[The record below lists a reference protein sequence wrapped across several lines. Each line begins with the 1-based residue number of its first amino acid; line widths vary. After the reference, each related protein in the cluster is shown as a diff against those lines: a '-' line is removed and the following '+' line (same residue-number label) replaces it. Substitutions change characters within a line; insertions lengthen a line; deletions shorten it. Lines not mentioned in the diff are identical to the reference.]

1 VVDTRESAPSATGGL
16 PATKFALPPEPA
28 AIVSRPRLIDAL
40 DSGTSRPLTLL
51 AAPPGAGKTALLAGW
66 IAAGHAPGPVAWV
79 SLDPAD
85 ADRRRFWRAVL
96 DAMSR
101 AGVEGSVAALA
112 AGADRPMHGMV
123 DALAGALAD
132 REAPIVLVLDDLHEV
147 GERVL
152 ADLDRLLR
160 RPPPALRLVI
170 ATRADP
176 PLHLGRLRLQDQM
189 TELRAPDLAFTL
201 DETAE
206 LLERSGVEMG
216 DAHVRR
222 LWEHTEGWVG
232 ALRLTVV
239 SLRDHPAP
247 ERFVDDFAGDDRAI
261 SDYLLSEVLG
271 NVSAGDRR
279 LLLRTSIVDVLNGE
293 LADALTDGTDGHRR
307 LTDLSR
313 SGALVAPL
321 DRRGEWYRLHG
332 LFGELLRAEM
342 RSEHADELPGLHR
355 RAAWWLAEHGDD
367 ALALRH
373 AVDGEAWDLASRLAG
388 ERWADLTIRGEI
400 GVLRAL
406 VDRLPEE
413 RTVADPELALAAASA
428 QLDRGDERG
437 AARLLELAAAGAD
450 CVPAER
456 RAQLDV
462 SLSALELYMARLH
475 GDLDPALASGRELA
489 ARGALD
495 AGSVEPSLRALAL
508 SNLGIA
514 ELWAGEYDAAQGRLE
529 TAYGAATDAGYDW
542 LALIAVAHLALLA
555 GLRDDYP
562 RSARLAH
569 DAIALAEAR
578 GWEGTWPAGAA
589 YLALAGAE
597 LLADRVE
604 TAARALESAHEALA
618 TTRERALRAELAL
631 WRAGLLRVNGDREA
645 ALAVLT
651 SGLEALSDRPIMPA
665 LRDALAVCEAGLR
678 AELGEH
684 DRAVRLLR
692 GEDGSGPSSL
702 YAATVLSQLQLGQGD
717 AAVARATITQ
727 WKPQLESER
736 SPASI
741 LGWLTDSLALD
752 ALSDPDGAATSLE
765 HALERAEPAGLRW
778 AFLSFGR
785 SLQPLLQQQ
794 LRRGTAHRALVG
806 ELLQALDH
814 GNGHSA
820 PRGRLMVEPLSPR
833 EQAVLRFLPTMMSN
847 QEIAAELFV
856 SVNTVKTHLK
866 AIYRKLDVADRREA
880 VRRARMLELLAP

>member
-1 VVDTRESAPSATGGL
+1 VTDGL
-16 PATKFALPPEPA
+16 PATKFALPPEQA

-40 DSGTSRPLTLL
+40 DSGASRPLTLL
-51 AAPPGAGKTALLAGW
+51 AAPPGAGKTVLLAGW
-66 IAAGHAPGPVAWV
+66 IAAGGAPGPVAWL
-79 SLDPAD
+79 SLDSAD
-85 ADRRRFWRAVL
+85 SDRRRFWRAVL

-101 AGVEGSVAALA
+101 AGVDGAVAALA
-112 AGADRPMHGMV
+112 AGPDQPTHGMV

-132 REAPIVLVLDDLHEV
+132 RATPVVLVLDDAQEV

-160 RPPPALRLVI
+160 HPPPALRLVV

-201 DETAE
+201 EETAD
-206 LLERSGVEMG
+206 LLARFGVEL
-216 DAHVRR
+216 DAAHVRR
-222 LWEHTEGWVG
+222 LWEHAEGWVG
-232 ALRLTVV
+232 ALRLMAV
-239 SLRDHPAP
+239 SLRDHPEP

-261 SDYLLSEVLG
+261 SDYLLSEILA
-271 NVSAGDRR
+271 NVSPGDRR
-279 LLLRTSIVDVLNGE
+279 LLLRTSIVAVLNGE
-293 LADALTDGTDGHRR
+293 LADALTGGTDGHRR

-313 SGALVAPL
+313 SGALLAPL

-332 LFGELLRAEM
+332 LFGELLRAEL
-342 RSEHADELPGLHR
+342 RSEHGDEVPALHR

-406 VDRLPEE
+406 VDRLPRE
-413 RTVADPELALAAASA
+413 RTVEDPELALAAASA
-428 QLDRGDERG
+428 QLDRGDERE
-437 AARLLELAAAGAD
+437 AARLLELAAAGAER
-450 CVPAER
+450 VPPER
-456 RAQLDV
+456 RMQLDV
-462 SLSALELYMARLH
+462 SLSALELYVARLR
-475 GDLDPALASGRELA
+475 GDLGPALATGRALA
-489 ARGALD
+489 SRGALD
-495 AGSVEPSLRALAL
+495 AGAVDPGLRALAL

-514 ELWAGEYDAAQGRLE
+514 ELWAGEFEPAQARLE
-529 TAYGAATDAGYDW
+529 GAYAAAIDAGYDW
-542 LALIAVAHLALLA
+542 LALIAIAHLALLA
-555 GLRDDYP
+555 GMCDDYA

-569 DAIALAEAR
+569 DAIELAEAR
-578 GWEGTWPAGAA
+578 GWERAWPAGAA
-589 YLALAGAE
+589 YMALAAAE
-597 LLADRVE
+597 LLGDRVD
-604 TAARALESAHEALA
+604 TAARALEAAHEALA
-618 TTRERALRAELAL
+618 NTRELALRAELAL
-631 WRAGLLRVNGDREA
+631 WRAGLLRANGDRET

-651 SGLEALSDRPIMPA
+651 TGLDVLSDRSLLPA
-665 LRDALAVCEAGLR
+665 LQDALAVCEAGLR

-684 DRAVRLLR
+684 DRAVRLLC
-692 GEDGSGPSSL
+692 GEDGSGPRTL
-702 YAATVLSQLQLGQGD
+702 YAATVLGQLQLGQGE
-717 AAVARATITQ
+717 AAAARATITQ
-727 WKPQLESER
+727 WRPELETER

-741 LGWLTDSLALD
+741 MGWLVDSMALD
-752 ALSDPDGAATSLE
+752 ALSDHDEAAASLE
-765 HALERAEPAGLRW
+765 QALERAEPAGLRW

-806 ELLQALDH
+806 ELLQSLDH
-814 GNGHSA
+814 GNGNSA
-820 PRGRLMVEPLSPR
+820 PRARLMIEPLSPR

>member
-1 VVDTRESAPSATGGL
+1 L
-16 PATKFALPPEPA
+16 PATKFALPPEQA

-40 DSGTSRPLTLL
+40 DSGASRPLTLL
-51 AAPPGAGKTALLAGW
+51 AAPPGAGKTVLLAGW
-66 IAAGHAPGPVAWV
+66 IAAGGAPGPVAWL
-79 SLDPAD
+79 SLDSAD

-96 DAMSR
+96 DAMAR
-101 AGVEGSVAALA
+101 AGVDRAVAALA
-112 AGADRPMHGMV
+112 AAADQPAPRMV
-123 DALAGALAD
+123 DALVHALAE
-132 REAPIVLVLDDLHEV
+132 RRTPVVLVLDDVQEV
-147 GERVL
+147 GERVQ

-160 RPPPALRLVI
+160 HPPPALRLVM

-176 PLHLGRLRLQDQM
+176 PLHLGRLRLQDQL
-189 TELRAPDLAFTL
+189 TEIRAPDLAFTL
-201 DETAE
+201 DETAD
-206 LLERSGVEMG
+206 LLARFGVEMG
-216 DAHVRR
+216 EVHVRR

-239 SLRDHPAP
+239 SLRDHPEP

-261 SDYLLSEVLG
+261 SDYLLSEILA
-271 NVSAGDRR
+271 NVSADNRR
-279 LLLRTSIVDVLNGE
+279 FLLRVAVVDVLNGE
-293 LADALTDGTDGHRR
+293 LADALTGRTDGHRR
-307 LTDLSR
+307 LTELAR
-313 SGALVAPL
+313 SGVLLAPL
-321 DRRGEWYRLHG
+321 DRRGEWFRFHA
-332 LFGELLRAEM
+332 LFGELLRAEL
-342 RSEHADELPGLHR
+342 RGEHADEVPGLHR

-428 QLDRGDERG
+428 QLDRGDERE

-450 CVPAER
+450 RAPAER
-456 RAQLDV
+456 RTRLDV
-462 SLSALELYMARLH
+462 SLSALELYVARLR
-475 GDLDPALASGRELA
+475 GDIGSALETGRELA
-489 ARGALD
+489 RRGALD
-495 AGSVEPSLRALAL
+495 PGAVEPGLRALAL

-514 ELWAGEYDAAQGRLE
+514 ELWAGERQAAEARLDS
-529 TAYGAATDAGYDW
+529 AYGAATDAGYDW
-542 LALIAVAHLALLA
+542 LALIALAHRALLA
-555 GLRDDYP
+555 GMVDDYT
-562 RSARLAH
+562 RSSRLAH

-578 GWEGTWPAGAA
+578 GWEATWPAGAA
-589 YLALAGAE
+589 YLAEAGAE
-597 LLADRVE
+597 LLADHLDG
-604 TAARALESAHEALA
+604 AARALEAAHDALA
-618 TTRERALRAELAL
+618 NTREPALRAELAL
-631 WRAGLLRVNGDREA
+631 WRAGLLRAHGERET

-651 SGLEALSDRPIMPA
+651 TGLDALAGLPLMPA
-665 LRDALAVCEAGLR
+665 LRDALAVCEASLR

-684 DRAVRLLR
+684 DRAVRVLC
-692 GEDGSGPSSL
+692 GEDGSGPHSL
-702 YAATVLSQLQLGQGD
+702 HAATVLSQLQLGDGE
-717 AAVARATITQ
+717 AAAARATITQ
-727 WKPQLESER
+727 WKPELERER
-736 SPASI
+736 SPASVQ
-741 LGWLTDSLALD
+741 GWLIDSLALD
-752 ALSDPDGAATSLE
+752 ALSDHDGAATSLE
-765 HALERAEPAGLRW
+765 CALERAEPAGLRW
-778 AFLSFGR
+778 AFMSFGR

-814 GNGHSA
+814 ANGNSGQRA
-820 PRGRLMVEPLSPR
+820 RLVVEPLSPR